1 MVHETFLITRFLEKF
16 HIPEW
21 FLKVLENSG
30 TVTVGY
36 DHLIIY
42 RGVSEGGGG
51 QGGQNRVRNQRWLC
65 AALHTIY
72 VFALLLAPQFL
83 EVTNNPAGNAL
94 GSA

>member
-1 MVHETFLITRFLEKF
+1 MVHETFLINSLITRFLEKF

-51 QGGQNRVRNQRWLC
+51 RGGRIECATSDGSVPHYILYMYLHCYLPPNFWKSLTTLQGMR
-65 AALHTIY
+65 
-72 VFALLLAPQFL
+72 
-83 EVTNNPAGNAL
+83 
-94 GSA
+94 